1 MTNLYTDP
9 DSETALLAQ
18 ASSLYCKATMDRVD
32 PHPRHQTFSTVL
44 HEAAHNLG
52 PSHEYK
58 VDGKT
63 DDQAFGG
70 PLASTMEEL
79 KAQMASLYF
88 PDWLADRGLIDK
100 ADAEKSHM
108 RDVIWAFGHIAQGM
122 TDAQGRP
129 KAYSQLAAIQMG
141 YLNSKG
147 VLVWKT
153 GEKAANGSD
162 VGCFDVELAKWR
174 PAVDELARIVLGAKG
189 RGDRLLAEQ
198 TRDAWVLDGTPWAER
213 RKTIQE
219 RWLRAPKAS
228 FVYGITSE

>member
-1 MTNLYTDP
+1 
-9 DSETALLAQ
+9 
-18 ASSLYCKATMDRVD
+18 
-32 PHPRHQTFSTVL
+32 VL

-100 ADAEKSHM
+100 VDAEKTHL

-141 YLNSKG
+141 YLNSRG
-147 VLVWKT
+147 VLLWKAD
-153 GEKAANGSD
+153 EKAANGSD
-162 VGCFDVELAKWR
+162 VGCFDLDLAKWR

-189 RGDRLLAEQ
+189 RGDRQLAEQ
-198 TRDAWVLDGTPWAER
+198 TRDAWVPDGTPWAER

-228 FVYGITSE
+228 FVYAITSE